1 MTAPFPEAPR
11 LPSIRRALRQ
21 ARSSLSARD
30 QRLHARALTRLL
42 GKDPAFLKAR
52 RLAAYWPADGEL
64 DPRPLLALASRRGR
78 STFLPVLRRA
88 SRGRLRFVRYR
99 PGEPLDAKRFGFRI
113 PEPRRRG
120 HIGPPWHLDLIL
132 MPLVGFDLDCNRLG
146 MGGGFY
152 DRTLAY
158 LRHRSYWRRPR
169 LVGIA
174 HECQRLERIEP
185 RPWDIPL
192 DAVATERRV
201 YWKRAPRAEAR
212 GPAIWAQVRAPAGDR
227 S

>member
-1 MTAPFPEAPR
+1 MTSPLSEAPR

-21 ARSSLSARD
+21 ARRSLSARD
-30 QRLHARALTRLL
+30 QTLHARALTRLL
-42 GKDPAFLKAR
+42 GKDPAFRKAR

-88 SRGRLRFVRYR
+88 SRGRLWFVRYR

-158 LRHRSYWRRPR
+158 LRHRSHWRRPR
-169 LVGIA
+169 LIGIA

-201 YWKRAPRAEAR
+201 YWRGGSRAEGR
-212 GPAIWAQVRAPAGDR
+212 GPATWGRVRAPAGDR

>member
-1 MTAPFPEAPR
+1 MTSPLSEAPR

-21 ARSSLSARD
+21 ARRSLSARD
-30 QRLHARALTRLL
+30 QRLHARSLTRLL

-88 SRGRLRFVRYR
+88 SRGRLWFVRFR

-120 HIGPPWHLDLIL
+120 HIGPPWNLDLIL

-158 LRHRSYWRRPR
+158 LRHRSHWRRPR
-169 LVGIA
+169 LIGIA

-192 DAVATERRV
+192 DGVATERRV
-201 YWKRAPRAEAR
+201 YWKRGPRAEGR
-212 GPAIWAQVRAPAGDR
+212 GPATWAQVRTLAGDR